1 MEEIRLVEPSIGH
14 QGAVEGLKKE
24 FLDRGECFI
33 HGSALLHQM
42 EYPEWLRALRDNGD
56 PHTVREGRAVA
67 STFLAMRA
75 RDERLVGLID
85 VRHSLDT
92 DFFLRYGGHIGYAE
106 AVRTAQGLWCRH
118 AAAGSRLRVGDRAG
132 GGHGELRFRQSRF
145 SENDRG
151 VRGKAG
157 RVGAVRRWPDVAHLL
172 DCAVVPLCFSL
183 SSVEFFR
190 FPPSLRTPF
199 PFGLLACVC
208 RAPVPPMPKGRAGRC

>member
-92 DFFLRYGGHIGYAE
+92 DFFLRYGGHIGYAVREGERGKGYATSGLALAVEE
-106 AVRTAQGLWCRH
+106 ARRIIPEDEVYLSCHKNNPA
-118 AAAGSRLRVGDRAG
+118 SLRVQLKG
-132 GGHGELRFRQSRF
+132 GAYIHHEDDEEYYTRI
-145 SENDRG
+145 
-151 VRGKAG
+151 
-157 RVGAVRRWPDVAHLL
+157 
-172 DCAVVPLCFSL
+172 PLYPAA
-183 SSVEFFR
+183 E
-190 FPPSLRTPF
+190 
-199 PFGLLACVC
+199 G
-208 RAPVPPMPKGRAGRC
+208 

>member
-92 DFFLRYGGHIGYAE
+92 DFFLRYGGTSAMPSGRPNGA
-106 AVRTAQGLWCRH
+106 
-118 AAAGSRLRVGDRAG
+118 RAM
-132 GGHGELRFRQSRF
+132 
-145 SENDRG
+145 
-151 VRGKAG
+151 
-157 RVGAVRRWPDVAHLL
+157 
-172 DCAVVPLCFSL
+172 
-183 SSVEFFR
+183 
-190 FPPSLRTPF
+190 
-199 PFGLLACVC
+199 
-208 RAPVPPMPKGRAGRC
+208 VPPCCGGLSPSRRG

>member
-42 EYPEWLRALRDNGD
+42 EYPEWLRAQRDNGD
-56 PHTVREGRAVA
+56 PHTVREGRVVA

-92 DFFLRYGGHIGYAE
+92 DFFLRYGGHIGYA
-106 AVRTAQGLWCRH
+106 VRP
-118 AAAGSRLRVGDRAG
+118 
-132 GGHGELRFRQSRF
+132 
-145 SENDRG
+145 SE
-151 VRGKAG
+151 
-157 RVGAVRRWPDVAHLL
+157 RR
-172 DCAVVPLCFSL
+172 
-183 SSVEFFR
+183 
-190 FPPSLRTPF
+190 
-199 PFGLLACVC
+199 
-208 RAPVPPMPKGRAGRC
+208 KG